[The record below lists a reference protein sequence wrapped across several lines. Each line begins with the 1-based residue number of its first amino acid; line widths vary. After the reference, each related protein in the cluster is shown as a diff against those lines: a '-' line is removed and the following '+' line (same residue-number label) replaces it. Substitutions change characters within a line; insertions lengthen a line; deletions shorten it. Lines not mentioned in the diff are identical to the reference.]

1 MRTKASIRAATS
13 GAIFAAIFATV
24 AIGASG
30 TAFALCGVS
39 SGSAGT
45 GIQPA
50 STGNGGLH
58 SGPTG
63 STHGTPS
70 SSCTIR
76 TSATSLKGS
85 TLGGGFTGAHFYTH
99 TATGGTHHSF
109 EASSLQTTDSS
120 HTFTAHN
127 KTFQK
132 PKT

>member
-13 GAIFAAIFATV
+13 GAIFAAIFAAA
-24 AIGASG
+24 AIGGSG
-30 TAFALCGVS
+30 PALALCGVS
-39 SGSAGT
+39 SSSGT
-45 GIQPA
+45 GIKPVN
-50 STGNGGLH
+50 TGNGGLH
-58 SGPTG
+58 SGVTG
-63 STHGTPS
+63 STHGTSPS
-70 SSCTIR
+70 SCATM
-76 TSATSLKGS
+76 TSATKLTGS